1 MSKRTTPTKLGLG
14 LLVAFT
20 LGTAS
25 MSANACK
32 WYDAKCLAN
41 EARAKI
47 EAAAQAAKALAEQQA
62 AAARA
67 EAERQAAAARAAA
80 EKAAAEAK
88 AKADAAAKL
97 AADAKA
103 AAEKAAAVA
112 AAEAKKVADAA
123 AAAYVKQGLPMNATE
138 ALSAVNKVQDTVAK
152 GAQGAAFSALKATT
166 NVARDAVAEMKK
178 QLAVLKIDVPDFE
191 ELLKAAGGDRVKTA
205 EKCIKQANDKLKGLG
220 ASDMAAINRLMRT
233 AVEGKSMTS
242 GEMAEFQSLASSIF
256 GLSNGATCFM
266 GGDKEQGIGV
276 NLVISQGIPNA
287 CSTALVSAG
296 IRMSTYLKNNK
307 PVYIFDWAASIL
319 PDPTQCPVAAE
330 AKTATGGSLPVVSIE
345 AAWTPGPLVY
355 TPVESSFGFGV
366 ALYPVTQGTSWPI
379 PNSVFGFLDPNTL
392 STTMKQLFTTSPPS
406 PASIARFSEQ
416 VMTALNDLK
425 AMITGWPSFSVG
437 VIITPPVPGS
447 AVSGAPYI
455 GMAGTS
461 PTWQ

>member
-1 MSKRTTPTKLGLG
+1 MSKRTIPTKLGLG
-14 LLVAFT
+14 LLVALT

-32 WYDAKCLAN
+32 WYDAKCLAQ
-41 EARAKI
+41 EVRDKAA
-47 EAAAQAAKALAEQQA
+47 AAAQAAKALAEQQA

-67 EAERQAAAARAAA
+67 EAERQAAAAKAAA

-123 AAAYVKQGLPMNATE
+123 VAAYEKQGLPMNPTE
-138 ALSAVNKVQDTVAK
+138 ALAAVNKVQDKVAK
-152 GAQGAAFSALKATT
+152 GTQGAAFTAMKATT

-178 QLAVLKIDVPDFE
+178 QLAVLKIDVPDFQ

-205 EKCIKQANDKLKGLG
+205 EQCIKQASAALKGLG
-220 ASDMAAINRLMRT
+220 AKDMAAINRLMRK
-233 AVEGKSMTS
+233 AVDGTTLTS
-242 GEMAEFQSLASSIF
+242 GEMAEFQSLATAIF
-256 GLSNGATCFM
+256 GLNNGSTCFM
-266 GGDKEQGIGV
+266 GGNMEQGIGIGM
-276 NLVISQGIPNA
+276 VISQGIPNA
-287 CSTALVSAG
+287 CTAVAASAG

-307 PVYIFDWAASIL
+307 PVYIFDWAASVM
-319 PDPTQCPVAAE
+319 PDVTECPVAAE
-330 AKTATGGSLPVVSIE
+330 AKAVTGGTLPVVSIE
-345 AAWTPGPLVY
+345 ATWSPGPLTY
-355 TPVESSFGFGV
+355 TPVESAFGF
-366 ALYPVTQGTSWPI
+366 ATELTPVTMGTNWPI
-379 PNSVFGFLDPNTL
+379 PPSVFGFLDPNTL

-406 PASIARFSEQ
+406 PDSIKRFTGQ

-437 VIITPPVPGS
+437 VIVSPPVPGS
-447 AVSGAPYI
+447 LVNAAPYI

-461 PTWQ
+461 PNWQ